1 MFHTPPY
8 SLQPVSLQECYE
20 NFGKTNIRVSRHDIE
35 QKSPLLHHHTHTH
48 THTHDVTITSSSVSP
63 NDKGDRPIYPK
74 ILKQNGSPGTIDRKN
89 RRYSHT
95 SGRQNI
101 TPSPHEVPYSRLL
114 DSPSNVNRS
123 SAAKEVHD
131 FKTSP
136 IIPPRHDSDMRLLT
150 PKSLRIPSTKASAS
164 ESKLTG
170 ENFQGSEFSVSDDCT
185 TS

>member
-35 QKSPLLHHHTHTH
+35 QKSPLLHHHTH
-48 THTHDVTITSSSVSP
+48 DVTITNSSVSP
-63 NDKGDRPIYPK
+63 NDKGERPVYPK
-74 ILKQNGSPGTIDRKN
+74 ILKQNGSPGTLDRKN

-114 DSPSNVNRS
+114 DSPSNANRS
-123 SAAKEVHD
+123 SAAKEMYEL
-131 FKTSP
+131 KTSP
-136 IIPPRHDSDMRLLT
+136 IPTPRHDSDMRLLT
-150 PKSLRIPSTKASAS
+150 PKSLRIPSTKASVS

-170 ENFQGSEFSVSDDCT
+170 EYFQGSEISVK
-185 TS
+185 